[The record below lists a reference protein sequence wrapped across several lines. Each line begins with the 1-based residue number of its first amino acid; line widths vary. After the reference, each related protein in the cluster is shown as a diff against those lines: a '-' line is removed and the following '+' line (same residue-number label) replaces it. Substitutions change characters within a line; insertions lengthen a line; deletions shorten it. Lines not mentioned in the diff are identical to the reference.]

1 MKDELRELLGRLRE
15 NGQVSKVVGELE
27 RRVQKDLKA
36 GDAASRVYVPPTYSR
51 LHSGQEIEGEIL
63 MKAHYLS
70 HYQSSG
76 P

>member
-15 NGQVSKVVGELE
+15 NGQVSRVVGELE

-36 GDAASRVYVPPTYSR
+36 GDAASRVYVPLSSR
-51 LHSGQEIEGEIL
+51 LHGGQEIEGEIL
-63 MKAHYLS
+63 MIAHYLFLCRYS
-70 HYQSSG
+70 V